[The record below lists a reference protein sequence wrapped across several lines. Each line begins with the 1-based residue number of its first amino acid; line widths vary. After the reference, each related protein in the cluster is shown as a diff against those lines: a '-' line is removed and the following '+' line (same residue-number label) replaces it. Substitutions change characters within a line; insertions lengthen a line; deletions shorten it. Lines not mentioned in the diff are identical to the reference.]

1 MRETELGDPGVRAFL
16 EQMAREA
23 PLEPV
28 GVSTAVRRARR
39 RIAVTWLGLAIV
51 AALVVGGAAVAWDR
65 VDDAYVPRPAE
76 PPAFTSP
83 ELQGLVLATEEDVD
97 RALDGRAIARRLRA
111 FPSREAR
118 PNLLSSRL
126 SLDAE
131 ALQGAGLQGAYIG
144 WFGTPGFGGTT
155 SGGTDLI
162 SLVLRFPDT
171 ASADRGL
178 DVIRADGED
187 DWSIFRPTSTDQRG
201 EEGWVADGRL
211 RGQPALAIVWR
222 RSNAVFFL
230 ASQGHFTLQE
240 FRALADEIDRR
251 AVAAE

>member
-1 MRETELGDPGVRAFL
+1 MRETEFGDPGVRAFL
-16 EQMAREA
+16 ERMAREA

-28 GVSTAVRRARR
+28 GVAAAIRRARR
-39 RIAVTWLGLAIV
+39 RVAVTWLGLAFV

-65 VDDAYVPRPAE
+65 ADDAYVPRPAE

-97 RALDGRAIARRLRA
+97 HALDGRAIARRLRA

-118 PNLLSSRL
+118 PHLLSSRV
-126 SLDAE
+126 SLDTE
-131 ALQGAGLQGAYIG
+131 ALRGAGLQEAYIG
-144 WFGTPGFGGTT
+144 WFGTPGFTPT

-187 DWSIFRPTSTDQRG
+187 DWRIFRPTSMDQRG

-211 RGQPALAIVWR
+211 WGKPTLAIVWR
-222 RSNAVFFL
+222 RGNAVFFL

-240 FRALADEIDRR
+240 FRTLANEVDRR